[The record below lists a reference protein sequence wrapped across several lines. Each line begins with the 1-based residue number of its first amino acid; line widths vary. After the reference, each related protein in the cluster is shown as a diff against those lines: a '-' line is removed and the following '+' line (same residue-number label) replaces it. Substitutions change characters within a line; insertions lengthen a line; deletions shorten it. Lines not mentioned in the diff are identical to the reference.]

1 MHIGKFKFATA
12 VLLSFSLSSFAQ
24 GYFPGSGEEE
34 DANATS
40 CVGDGCG
47 ITYPNQEKTETISS
61 SKLSEENSQ
70 TTDTLTA
77 DSAKTTVSNETY
89 EDDEEDS
96 RDHFV
101 VESASEYAA
110 RKEGFSKM
118 LQFGVRANGGINMVF
133 GKKSSGWNMGY
144 DGGIGILGRLPL
156 YRRSL
161 GLQMEFDFSYR
172 HYDFENSVSYGKNK
186 AEITQMLFEI
196 PVMLQY
202 FVDEDGLFINFGLNL
217 GLKMSG
223 ESVFRQTIYV
233 EEKEEK
239 DKRTNTLPTVGV
251 EIGPVLDIGYPI
263 TRWFI
268 VDFRIVQNL
277 NNLLD
282 MDQLAEPTTFKA
294 SRLMTMHASLGL
306 SILI

>member
-1 MHIGKFKFATA
+1 MHFGKLNFVAA
-12 VLLSFSLSSFAQ
+12 IVLTMSLGAFAQ

-34 DANATS
+34 DPNASS

-61 SKLSEENSQ
+61 SELSEENSQ

-89 EDDEEDS
+89 EDEEEDS

-110 RKEGFSKM
+110 RKEGFTKQ
-118 LQFGVRANGGINMVF
+118 LQFGIRAQGGMNQVF
-133 GKKSSGWNMGY
+133 GKKSSGWGMGY

-172 HYDFENSVSYGKNK
+172 KYNYENTVSYGENK

-202 FVDEDGLFINFGLNL
+202 FVDEDGLFINAGLNL
-217 GLKMSG
+217 GLKMSS
-223 ESVFRQTIYV
+223 ESVFHQTI
-233 EEKEEK
+233 ESDKKIEKEK
-239 DKRTNTLPTVGV
+239 HINSLPTVGV
-251 EIGPVLDIGYPI
+251 EIGAVVDIGFAI
-263 TRWFI
+263 TRWLI
-268 VDFRIVQNL
+268 VDLRVVQNL
-277 NNLLD
+277 NNMLDIDYIAESTIMGSKLL
-282 MDQLAEPTTFKA
+282 
-294 SRLMTMHASLGL
+294 TMHASLGL